1 LGNNAYSINN
11 EARCPW
17 EDDDSDEEQK
27 ANNRLSHENL
37 QDDQQEANLEYRE
50 LRDKNS
56 VIFRNF

>member
-1 LGNNAYSINN
+1 MGNNAYSINN
-11 EARCPW
+11 EARFPW

-27 ANNRLSHENL
+27 ANNRLSHHNL